1 MENLTVWITIG
12 VYIAIMIAVGIVSGK
27 GKKTVADLTVG
38 GRNAGAWLSA
48 LSYGT
53 AYFSAVMF
61 VGYAGGTGFGFGMWG
76 VLAGIGNAAFGAWL
90 AWVVLARRTREVTQ
104 RLKIKTMPQFLE
116 KRYQSGSM
124 RVFSALVIFI
134 FLVPYSASVYKGIAS
149 ISKVMLSD
157 AISDKLWLVIIA
169 AVAML
174 ILVFGGYVVQARAD
188 FLQGIMM
195 IIGMIALLIFI
206 VRSSQVGG
214 PAGIIDYVKSDIG
227 LPALKGPQWIALI
240 SLVLMTSFGTWG
252 LPHMIQKFFGIKSD
266 NQAKKGTIISTLF
279 CLLIAGGGYFIGSLV
294 FRILDKTTIDGL
306 KAAYPLNF
314 KDYLVPT
321 ILKTVEL
328 PDILVGLT
336 LVMLIA
342 ASVTTLCSISLT
354 ASAVFSLDFI
364 KSTFKKN
371 ISDKSAANMTK
382 ILGVLFIIVSYIVAN
397 TKTPIL
403 DMMAYS
409 WGIISG
415 SFLAPY
421 AIALFWKGLNKAGAW
436 AGILVGFFVAMPP
449 LAAKMALSLKLVA
462 ANDPLALAQKLVP
475 PNFYEDLA
483 GKGPNYAV
491 LAMVCSIVSCLV
503 VSLIVNAAGKK
514 QDNEFFYS
522 GVVEAE

>member
-1 MENLTVWITIG
+1 MEHLWVWVTIG
-12 VYIAIMIAVGIVSGK
+12 VYIVVIAAVGIVAGK
-27 GKKTVADLTVG
+27 GKKSVADLTVG

-53 AYFSAVMF
+53 SYFSAVMF
-61 VGYAGGTGFGFGMWG
+61 VGYAGGTGFKYGMWG
-76 VLAGIGNAAFGAWL
+76 ILAGIGNGIFGAWL
-90 AWVVLARRTREVTQ
+90 AWVVLARRTREATQ

-116 KRYQSGSM
+116 KRYDSGAI
-124 RVFSALVIFI
+124 RIFSALVIFI

-149 ISKVMLSD
+149 IADVLLGIPD
-157 AISDKLWLVIIA
+157 TVCLIIIA
-169 AVAML
+169 VVAIL

-188 FLQGIMM
+188 FVQGVMM
-195 IIGMIALLIFI
+195 IVGIAALLFFI
-206 VRSSQVGG
+206 IRSGQVGG
-214 PAGIIDYVKSDIG
+214 FAGIAEHVRVENG
-227 LPALKGPQWIALI
+227 FPALDKAKWIALM

-252 LPHMIQKFFGIKSD
+252 LPHMIQKYFGIKD
-266 NQAKKGTIISTLF
+266 DKQAKRGIVISTLF

-294 FRILDKTTIDGL
+294 FRVLSPDTISGL
-306 KAAYPLNF
+306 QTEHPQNF
-314 KDYLVPT
+314 TDYLIPT
-321 ILKTVEL
+321 ILQQVKL
-328 PDILVGLT
+328 PDVLVGLT

-354 ASAVFSLDFI
+354 ASSVLSLDFI

-371 ISDKSAANMTK
+371 MGDKSAANMTK
-382 ILGVLFIIVSYIVAN
+382 ILGVLFIGVSYVVAN

-409 WGIISG
+409 WGILSG

-436 AGILVGFFVAMPP
+436 AGILVGFFVALPP
-449 LAAKMALSLKLVA
+449 AVAKMALVLKLAESSA
-462 ANDPLALAQKLVP
+462 AAGGA
-475 PNFYEDLA
+475 PNAYDALA

-491 LAMVCSIVSCLV
+491 LAMLCSIAACFI
-503 VSLIVNAAGKK
+503 VSLIANAAGKK

>member
-1 MENLTVWITIG
+1 MFAKILIIFIFFAITVSIG
-12 VYIAIMIAVGIVSGK
+12 VYCRKHTTNVNDYVLA
-27 GKKTVADLTVG
+27 
-38 GRNAGAWLSA
+38 GRNLGPWMSA
-48 LSYGT
+48 FTYGT
-53 AYFSAVMF
+53 TYFSAVIF
-61 VGYAGGTGFGFGMWG
+61 VGYAGQFGWGFGTAVVWI
-76 VLAGIGNAAFGAWL
+76 GIGNALIGSLL
-90 AWVVLARRTREVTQ
+90 AWVVLGRRTRVMTNH
-104 RLKIKTMPQFLE
+104 LDSATMPDFFA
-116 KRYQSGSM
+116 KRYNSD
-124 RVFSALVIFI
+124 VLKVVVSALIFI

-169 AVAML
+169 VVAML

-188 FLQGIMM
+188 FVQGIMM
-195 IIGMIALLIFI
+195 VIGMVALLIFI

-214 PAGIIDYVKSDIG
+214 PAGIIEYVKSDIG
-227 LPALKGPQWIALI
+227 LPTLKGPQWIALI

-266 NQAKKGTIISTLF
+266 KQAKMGTVISTLF

-294 FRILDKTTIDGL
+294 FKILTPDTIAGL
-306 KAAYPLNF
+306 KAQYPLNF

-321 ILKTVEL
+321 ILKTVQL

-354 ASAVFSLDFI
+354 ASSVFSLDFI

-371 ISDKSAANMTK
+371 MGDKSAANMTK
-382 ILGVLFIIVSYIVAN
+382 IIGVAFIIVSYIVAN

-421 AIALFWKGLNKAGAW
+421 ALALFWKGPTRQAPGRAFW
-436 AGILVGFFVAMPP
+436 SAS
-449 LAAKMALSLKLVA
+449 SLRCR
-462 ANDPLALAQKLVP
+462 PR
-475 PNFYEDLA
+475 
-483 GKGPNYAV
+483 
-491 LAMVCSIVSCLV
+491 
-503 VSLIVNAAGKK
+503 
-514 QDNEFFYS
+514 
-522 GVVEAE
+522 